1 MSKEL
6 IKITTNDKGEQL
18 VSGRELYVGLKYDDT
33 KDNFS
38 KWIKKQLENVDG
50 IENVDFTIIWSDV
63 FKNVVE
69 FNGNVNSMTAKGYS
83 VDYILTIDIAKEICM
98 CVGVAPR
105 TNEETKKLSKEY
117 RKYFIEC
124 EKKLKEIDPRANL
137 LLAIYNGGEEGVLA
151 SKQLTELE
159 VQKATKPLIEEIEHK
174 EDVIIGLVD
183 EIDVADKRQILNRV
197 VKHKTTN
204 YQQRWNALYREF
216 DNKYHVDS
224 KRRYENYKAS
234 GAKPKVSGRLDYI
247 DKVMNMIP
255 QLYEIACKL
264 YKSDIEELVQEMYD
278 LRK

>member
-18 VSGRELYVGLKYDDT
+18 VSGRELHEGLKIE
-33 KDNFS
+33 KAFS
-38 KWIKKQLENVDG
+38 TWIQTQLENVDAV
-50 IENVDFTIIWSDV
+50 ENVDFTTIWSDS
-63 FKNVVE
+63 FKEVVE
-69 FNGNVNSMTAKGYS
+69 FNGNTNSMTAKGYS
-83 VDYILTIDIAKEICM
+83 IDYVLTLDIAKEICM

-117 RKYFIEC
+117 RKYFINC

-224 KRRYENYKAS
+224 KRRYENYKES

-247 DKVMNMIP
+247 DKIMNMIP